1 MLVNG
6 SSVGLG
12 TLLERVDSKTG
23 TSATPKPKAKA
34 PAAKPKVNI
43 DTGTNSFF
51 MWPSNM
57 NMLLEEALRLQDCF
71 YP

>member
-51 MWPSNM
+51 M
-57 NMLLEEALRLQDCF
+57 
-71 YP
+71 